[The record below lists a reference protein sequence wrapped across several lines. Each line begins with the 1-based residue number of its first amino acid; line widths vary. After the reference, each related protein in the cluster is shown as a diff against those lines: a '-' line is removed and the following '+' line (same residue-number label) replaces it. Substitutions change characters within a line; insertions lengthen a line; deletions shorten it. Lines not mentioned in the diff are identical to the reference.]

1 MTIALGSDHG
11 GFATK
16 EAIKRH
22 LVSKGVAFTDCGCST
37 AESADYPVFGEAVAA
52 AVETGA
58 AERGILVCTTGIGMS
73 ITANRFPHVR
83 AALCHTPDLAR
94 ISRNHNDANVLVL
107 GAVQQPPEA
116 VPAIVDAWLS
126 ADFPGE
132 ARHARRVG
140 GLTNAGNRLV
150 EVAHLQDEDPEVYRA
165 ILEHKR
171 QDRKSVV

>member
-83 AALCHTPDLAR
+83 AALCHTPD
-94 ISRNHNDANVLVL
+94 
-107 GAVQQPPEA
+107 Q
-116 VPAIVDAWLS
+116 
-126 ADFPGE
+126 
-132 ARHARRVG
+132 
-140 GLTNAGNRLV
+140 T
-150 EVAHLQDEDPEVYRA
+150 
-165 ILEHKR
+165 
-171 QDRKSVV
+171 